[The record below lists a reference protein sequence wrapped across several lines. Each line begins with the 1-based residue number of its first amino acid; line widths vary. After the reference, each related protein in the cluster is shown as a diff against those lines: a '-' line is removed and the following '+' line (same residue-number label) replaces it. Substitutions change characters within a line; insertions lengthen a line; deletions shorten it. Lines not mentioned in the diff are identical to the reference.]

1 MSQRVDAREWVQFQ
15 WPYLMAFFG
24 GADRVDRLAYE
35 TGAFVRKRAF
45 ERPSD
50 VLQLLMTWAVAE
62 RSLMETAALAA
73 EAEMADVSD
82 VALMKRFARSEAWL
96 GALLG
101 EYLVERG
108 GSLHAPYRIRLLDAT
123 CVSRPGKTG
132 SDLRL
137 HVSMDLRSHR
147 VDTVELTGAAGN
159 EKLERFRFS
168 ANEIV
173 VADRGY
179 AHRSGLQHVARSGA
193 YFVVRC
199 PWSNLPLEHEDGTPF
214 DILAALRTL
223 NDAEAGEFRVA
234 FRSPDGEVVPCRLV
248 GIRKSEA
255 AAERSRK
262 KTTYERRK
270 STKIDVRTLEA
281 AGYVFVVT
289 NLPEEISAASV
300 LELYALRW
308 QIETK
313 FKTLKS
319 VLHLAKLP
327 ARSETLARVY
337 LMAKLLVAFAIE
349 DLIDAAESFPPWGY
363 PIAAH

>member
-1 MSQRVDAREWVQFQ
+1 MNQRVDEREWVQFQ
-15 WPYLMAFFG
+15 WPCLLTFLG
-24 GADRVDRLAYE
+24 GRGRVDRLAYE

-62 RSLMETAALAA
+62 RSLVETAYLAA

-82 VALMKRFARSEAWL
+82 VALMKRFARSERWL

-101 EYLVERG
+101 EYLVER
-108 GSLHAPYRIRLLDAT
+108 SLTLEAPFRIRLLDAT
-123 CVSRPGKTG
+123 CVSRPGKKG

-137 HVSMDLRSHR
+137 HVSFDLRSHR
-147 VDTVELTGAAGN
+147 VDAVELTGATGM
-159 EKLERFRFS
+159 ESLERFS
-168 ANEIV
+168 YAANEIV
-173 VADRGY
+173 IGDRGY
-179 AHRSGLQHVARSGA
+179 AHRSGLAHVAKSGA

-199 PWSNLPLEHEDGTPF
+199 PWSSLPLEDDNGTRF
-214 DILAALRTL
+214 DILEALRTL
-223 NDAEAGEFRVA
+223 DDTVPGEFSVR
-234 FRSPDGEVVPCRLV
+234 FRSPDGTVFPCRLV
-248 GIRKSEA
+248 AIRKSEP
-255 AAERSRK
+255 AAERARK
-262 KTTYERRK
+262 KAAYERRK
-270 STKIDVRTLEA
+270 STTIDIRTLEA

-289 NLPEEISAASV
+289 NLPQQISAANV

-308 QIETK
+308 QIEMK

-337 LMAKLLVAFAIE
+337 MMAKLLVAFAIE

-363 PIAAH
+363 PIAPN

>member
-1 MSQRVDAREWVQFQ
+1 MT
-15 WPYLMAFFG
+15 LLG
-24 GADRVDRLAYE
+24 GAERVDRLAYE

-45 ERPSD
+45 ERPSE

-73 EAEMADVSD
+73 EAAMADVSD
-82 VALMKRFARSEAWL
+82 VALMKRFARSECWL

-101 EYLVERG
+101 EYLVERRR
-108 GSLHAPYRIRLLDAT
+108 SVDVPFRIRLLDAT

-147 VDTVELTGAAGN
+147 VDAVELTDATGN

-168 ANEIV
+168 PNEIV
-173 VADRGY
+173 IGDRGY
-179 AHRSGLQHVARSGA
+179 AHRSGLRHVDRSGA
-193 YFVVRC
+193 YFLVRC
-199 PWSNLPLEHEDGTPF
+199 PWSSLPLEHEDGTPF

-223 NDAEAGEFRVA
+223 NEAEAGEFRVA

-270 STKIDVRTLEA
+270 STTIDLRTLEA

-289 NLPEEISAASV
+289 SLPDEISAAGV

-337 LMAKLLVAFAIE
+337 IMAKLLIALAIE

-363 PIAAH
+363 PIPTH